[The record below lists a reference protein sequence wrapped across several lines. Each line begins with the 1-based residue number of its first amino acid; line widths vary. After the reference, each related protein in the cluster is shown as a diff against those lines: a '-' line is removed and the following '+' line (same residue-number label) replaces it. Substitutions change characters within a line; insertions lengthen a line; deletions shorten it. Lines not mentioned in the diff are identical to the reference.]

1 MFWGVIDAAPAWRQ
15 GTSDMPLRPDPSPAE
30 ALLARETQLRYGR
43 VPTELDGVKVAED
56 GHFLSG
62 DAYLLRSDGLSILY
76 RKGEGVTVE
85 HGPDADISA
94 ESLWLNGSVYAAI
107 ASINGFKPIHASAV
121 AYQGQVVAFTGP
133 SGAGKSTLIAA
144 LGKLGLPMFCDDT
157 LVLDLSDP
165 ARIIC
170 LPGHKRL
177 KLTPEALAL
186 TGTEGQEKV
195 GVTIDKFYALPPSG
209 EVGEPL
215 PLGRLVFL
223 EDGPDLAAR
232 EITGADRFTRLSN
245 DHYTEALFASAR
257 RLDRAAQF
265 VLQARLAQQIP
276 MTQLTRPRDRLQFAA
291 SALLAAKLVRNEEKS
306 A

>member
-1 MFWGVIDAAPAWRQ
+1 
-15 GTSDMPLRPDPSPAE
+15 MPCNPDPSPAE
-30 ALLARETQLRYGR
+30 ALLTYETQLHYGA
-43 VPTELDGVKVAED
+43 VPDALDGQKVTEN

-62 DAYLLRSDGLSILY
+62 NAYLLRADGLSFLY
-76 RKGEGVTVE
+76 RKGEGITVE
-85 HGPDADISA
+85 RGADADISA

-107 ASINGFKPIHASAV
+107 ACINGFKPIHASAV
-121 AYQGQVVAFTGP
+121 AYQGEVIAFTGP

-165 ARIIC
+165 ARIVC

-177 KLTPEALAL
+177 KLTPQAL
-186 TGTEGQEKV
+186 TLTGADAQEKV
-195 GVTIDKFYALPPSG
+195 GVTINKFYACPPG
-209 EVGEPL
+209 GKVGRPL

-223 EDGPDLAAR
+223 ENGPTLGSQA
-232 EITGADRFTRLSN
+232 ITGAERFTRLTD

-257 RLDRAAQF
+257 QLDRTAQF
-265 VLQARLAQQIP
+265 ALQARLAQQIP
-276 MTQLTRPRDRLQFAA
+276 MTRLTRPRDPAQFAA
-291 SALLAAKLVRNEEKS
+291 SAQLAAALVRNEEKP

>member
-62 DAYLLRSDGLSILY
+62 DTYLLRSDGLSILY

-121 AYQGQVVAFTGP
+121 AYQGEVIAFTGP

-186 TGTEGQEKV
+186 TGTEVQEKV
-195 GVTIDKFYALPPSG
+195 GTMIDKYYARPPSG
-209 EVGEPL
+209 EVGRSL
-215 PLGRLVFL
+215 PLARLVFL
-223 EDGPDLAAR
+223 ETGPKLAIT
-232 EITGADRFTRLSN
+232 EIAGAERFTRLTD

-257 RLDRAAQF
+257 RLDRSEQF
-265 VLQARLAQQIP
+265 ALQARLAQQIP

-291 SALLAAKLVRNEEKS
+291 SAQLAAKLVRNEEKS

>member
-1 MFWGVIDAAPAWRQ
+1 
-15 GTSDMPLRPDPSPAE
+15 MPLDRIPSPAE
-30 ALLARETQLRYGR
+30 ALLNRETQLRYGP
-43 VPTELDGVKVAED
+43 VAPELDGVPVPED

-62 DAYLLRSDGLSILY
+62 EAYLLRSDGLSFLY
-76 RKGEGVTVE
+76 RKGEGITIE
-85 HGPDADISA
+85 RRADADVSS
-94 ESLWLNGSVYAAI
+94 ESLWLGGSVYAAI
-107 ASINGFKPIHASAV
+107 ACINGFKPIHASAV
-121 AYQGQVVAFTGP
+121 AFKDQVIAFTGP

-186 TGTEGQEKV
+186 TGTEAQEKV
-195 GVTIDKFYALPPSG
+195 GTAIDKFYAHPPGG
-209 EVGEPL
+209 EVGRPL

-223 EDGPDLAAR
+223 EDGPDLAIR
-232 EITGADRFTRLSN
+232 EITGAERFTRLTD

-257 RLDRAAQF
+257 QLDRAAQF
-265 VLQARLAQQIP
+265 ALQARLAQQIP
-276 MTQLTRPRDRLQFAA
+276 MTQLTRPRDREQFAA
-291 SALLAAKLVRNEEKS
+291 SARLAAKLVRNKEKS

>member
-1 MFWGVIDAAPAWRQ
+1 
-15 GTSDMPLRPDPSPAE
+15 MPPDRIPSPAE
-30 ALLARETQLRYGR
+30 ALLSRETQLRYGL
-43 VPTELDGVKVAED
+43 VPTELDGVPVPED

-62 DAYLLRSDGLSILY
+62 EAYLLRSEGLSFLY
-76 RKGEGVTVE
+76 RKGEGITVE
-85 HGPDADISA
+85 RSADADLSA

-107 ASINGFKPIHASAV
+107 ACINGFKPIHASAV
-121 AYQGQVVAFTGP
+121 AYLGEVIAFTGP

-195 GVTIDKFYALPPSG
+195 GVTIDKFYALPLSG

-223 EDGPDLAAR
+223 EDGPDIAAR
-232 EITGADRFTRLSN
+232 EITGAERFTRLTD

-257 RLDRAAQF
+257 RLDRSEQF
-265 VLQARLAQQIP
+265 ALQARLAQQIP